1 MRTLKKRVVMASQ
14 QENKGKKSNLSSI
27 LMFVIVFLITFAVAF
42 YFFSTPNLG
51 ERLQETANEV
61 NQSTPVEI
69 DRETRLDSAT
79 VKADSIFE
87 YNYTM
92 INRLKSEVNIP
103 NFKKFSRAN
112 ITKSV
117 MESPDLE
124 NFRENKVTVDY
135 RYYDKKGEFITNIM
149 VTPEIYQ
156 K

>member
-1 MRTLKKRVVMASQ
+1 MASQ
-14 QENKGKKSNLSSI
+14 QENKGRKSNLSSI

-42 YFFSTPNLG
+42 YFFSSPDLG
-51 ERLQETANEV
+51 KRLQETANEV
-61 NQSTPVEI
+61 NRSAPVKI
-69 DRETRLDSAT
+69 DQETRLDSAT
-79 VKADSIFE
+79 VKSDSIFE

-92 INRLKSEVNIP
+92 VNRLKSEVNIP
-103 NFKKFSRAN
+103 HFKEYSRAN

-117 MESPDLE
+117 IESPDLE

-135 RYYDKKGEFITNIM
+135 RYYDKEGEFITNIM

>member
-112 ITKSV
+112 INKSV

-124 NFRENKVTVDY
+124 NFREHKVTVDY